1 MRDSEKTRLVK
12 RLPAVALGAVALL
25 AVLYSVFGGVGIV
38 NTVKMYR
45 TEGRLEAENA
55 RLREEIAQLREEV
68 ENLRSNPSYI
78 EGIARRELGLIG
90 EKENVIVLERKKDA
104 DPHPPA
110 GRAGGP

>member
-1 MRDSEKTRLVK
+1 MRDAEKTRLVK
-12 RLPAVALGAVALL
+12 RLPAAALAAVVLL
-25 AVLYSVFGGVGIV
+25 AILYSVFGGVGV
-38 NTVKMYR
+38 VSTAKMYR
-45 TEGRLEAENA
+45 AKGQLEAENA
-55 RLREEIAQLREEV
+55 RLREEIARLRDEV
-68 ENLRSNPSYI
+68 EKLRSNPSYI